1 MKTTIA
7 VGIPHSKL
15 LDAINEFNFDFL
27 FYLSVISLFT
37 LVNHSLFRQ
46 DGLEMST
53 SYHVKRVWLF
63 NTI

>member
-1 MKTTIA
+1 M
-7 VGIPHSKL
+7 PHSKL

-27 FYLSVISLFT
+27 FYLSVISLFVDT
-37 LVNHSLFRQ
+37 VVNHSLFRQ
-46 DGLEMST
+46 DGLEMFT